1 MEVIDLHIHSN
12 LSDGNNS
19 PEEIVKLSIE
29 NGCKKISITDHEIV
43 SDYTALEEKY
53 GIIITPGIEFN
64 TAVRNMHILG
74 YGMKDI
80 TLVNNEMRRLR
91 LMNECVCIEV
101 IQMMKKDG
109 YDISVEKVIEYL
121 EQTRIDCE
129 IIDKRKIVKYLIYK
143 KYAISVINAYDTL
156 IGADQKYYVPNKKL
170 MPNEVIDL
178 VIQAGGITVL
188 AHPNTL
194 NLSDRDLL
202 YKIEELR
209 KQGLSGIEIINGK
222 MKLNNSS
229 DLQDIARELDL
240 IKTTGSDFHDP
251 NVDSLGINTE
261 DGIYD
266 SFNNQIKLT
275 KSI

>member
-80 TLVNNEMRRLR
+80 AIVNAEMKRLR
-91 LMNECVCIEV
+91 LMNECVCFEV

-109 YDISVEKVIEYL
+109 YDISVEKIVEYL
-121 EQTRIDCE
+121 EQTKIDCE

-156 IGADQKYYVPNKKL
+156 IGADQKYYVPNMKL
-170 MPNEVIDL
+170 MPNEIIDL
-178 VIQAGGITVL
+178 VIQARGIAVL

-194 NLSDRDLL
+194 NLCDVDLL

-209 KQGLSGIEIINGK
+209 KHGLSGIEIINGK
-222 MKLNNSS
+222 MKLNNNSTIS
-229 DLQDIARELDL
+229 NIARELDL

-251 NVDSLGINTE
+251 QIDSLGINTE
-261 DGIYD
+261 DEIYD
-266 SFNNQIKLT
+266 NFNNQIKLT
-275 KSI
+275 KNI